1 MEKKE
6 KGFNLK
12 LYATAAFFAVLAA
25 LVLITVFTF
34 KAKYTAYHP
43 EEVARN
49 YVDTIAQTGDG
60 YNAYKNALI
69 SKSQKYGD
77 FIRAYYMNPV
87 IYRDTA
93 YKPGDDIKKCGYK
106 GYNEESYMGEKSKND
121 DGSLQG
127 QVYKNALISK
137 SQKYGDFIRAYYM
150 NPVIYRDTAYK
161 PGDDIKKCGY
171 KGYNEESYMG
181 EKSKNDDGSLQGQ
194 VIDTMYDYYVELA
207 ANGWDDYDTIFTSY
221 FAKLTEVRKAVFGDD
236 YMTDEIMFTVL
247 EGNVMKYGQS
257 LTGTEDEFDKNTG
270 NQTSF
275 KSIGA
280 YQTAYGEDYKF
291 TTAVKAEKEMDLA
304 AYKSAL
310 SAETLATYGVQ
321 AADIGAVKCYTVTVS
336 TEDGKAVAEADVVV
350 AQIKNS
356 WYVDNT
362 ATDTSSL
369 YGFYK

>member
-6 KGFNLK
+6 KGFNIK

-60 YNAYKNALI
+60 YNA
-69 SKSQKYGD
+69 
-77 FIRAYYMNPV
+77 
-87 IYRDTA
+87 
-93 YKPGDDIKKCGYK
+93 
-106 GYNEESYMGEKSKND
+106 
-121 DGSLQG
+121 
-127 QVYKNALISK
+127 YKNALISK

>member
-60 YNAYKNALI
+60 YNA
-69 SKSQKYGD
+69 
-77 FIRAYYMNPV
+77 
-87 IYRDTA
+87 
-93 YKPGDDIKKCGYK
+93 
-106 GYNEESYMGEKSKND
+106 
-121 DGSLQG
+121 
-127 QVYKNALISK
+127 YKNALISK

-304 AYKSAL
+304 DYKAAL

>member
-60 YNAYKNALI
+60 YNA
-69 SKSQKYGD
+69 
-77 FIRAYYMNPV
+77 
-87 IYRDTA
+87 
-93 YKPGDDIKKCGYK
+93 
-106 GYNEESYMGEKSKND
+106 
-121 DGSLQG
+121 
-127 QVYKNALISK
+127 YKNALISK

-304 AYKSAL
+304 VYKSAL

>member
-12 LYATAAFFAVLAA
+12 LYATAAFFAVLVA

-60 YNAYKNALI
+60 YNA
-69 SKSQKYGD
+69 
-77 FIRAYYMNPV
+77 
-87 IYRDTA
+87 
-93 YKPGDDIKKCGYK
+93 
-106 GYNEESYMGEKSKND
+106 
-121 DGSLQG
+121 
-127 QVYKNALISK
+127 YKNALISK

>member
-49 YVDTIAQTGDG
+49 YADTIAQTGDG
-60 YNAYKNALI
+60 YNA
-69 SKSQKYGD
+69 
-77 FIRAYYMNPV
+77 
-87 IYRDTA
+87 
-93 YKPGDDIKKCGYK
+93 
-106 GYNEESYMGEKSKND
+106 
-121 DGSLQG
+121 
-127 QVYKNALISK
+127 YKNALISK

-336 TEDGKAVAEADVVV
+336 TEDGKAVTEADRKSVV
-350 AQIKNS
+350 
-356 WYVDNT
+356 
-362 ATDTSSL
+362 
-369 YGFYK
+369 

>member
-60 YNAYKNALI
+60 YNA
-69 SKSQKYGD
+69 
-77 FIRAYYMNPV
+77 
-87 IYRDTA
+87 
-93 YKPGDDIKKCGYK
+93 
-106 GYNEESYMGEKSKND
+106 
-121 DGSLQG
+121 
-127 QVYKNALISK
+127 YKNALISK

-321 AADIGAVKCYTVTVS
+321 AENIGAVKCYTVTVS

>member
-49 YVDTIAQTGDG
+49 YADTIAQTGDG
-60 YNAYKNALI
+60 YNA
-69 SKSQKYGD
+69 
-77 FIRAYYMNPV
+77 
-87 IYRDTA
+87 
-93 YKPGDDIKKCGYK
+93 
-106 GYNEESYMGEKSKND
+106 
-121 DGSLQG
+121 
-127 QVYKNALISK
+127 YKNALISK

-304 AYKSAL
+304 AYKAAL

-321 AADIGAVKCYTVTVS
+321 AENIGAVKCYTVTVS

>member
-1 MEKKE
+1 
-6 KGFNLK
+6 
-12 LYATAAFFAVLAA
+12 
-25 LVLITVFTF
+25 
-34 KAKYTAYHP
+34 
-43 EEVARN
+43 
-49 YVDTIAQTGDG
+49 
-60 YNAYKNALI
+60 
-69 SKSQKYGD
+69 
-77 FIRAYYMNPV
+77 
-87 IYRDTA
+87 
-93 YKPGDDIKKCGYK
+93 
-106 GYNEESYMGEKSKND
+106 
-121 DGSLQG
+121 
-127 QVYKNALISK
+127 
-137 SQKYGDFIRAYYM
+137 M

-336 TEDGKAVAEADVVV
+336 TEDGKAVTEADVVV